1 MKIEIFDST
10 LRDGA
15 QGEGI
20 AFSVD
25 DKIAICKKLDSLGI
39 DYIEGGNP
47 ASNPKDREF
56 FEKVKGIGL
65 KCAKLVAFTS
75 THRVGEQPQFDEV
88 LAADTEIV
96 CIFGKSWLLHVKE
109 ILRCSPEQNLEIIKS
124 TIEYFKSKGK
134 RVFFDAEHFFDG
146 YKDNAEYAVRVLEVA
161 SNAGAEVLVLCDT
174 NGGTLP
180 FEVSEIVRKIS
191 RDDLGIHCHNDAG
204 TAVANSICAVNE
216 GVRHVQGTFCGYGE
230 RCGNANLCTIIP
242 TLQLKMGYECVPEE
256 KMKRLV
262 RTSRFVCEIANMT
275 PYSGAPYVGS
285 SAFAHKGGMH
295 SDAVTKVPRSFEH
308 IDPGLVGN
316 ERRILLSDVAGRSAL
331 MTVLA
336 EIAPEI
342 SRNDEVTHRILG
354 KLKELEHKGFQFEG
368 AEGSLELLVLRE
380 LGKYKKHFDLG
391 RFQIM
396 DTQAEDDFTAS
407 ALVKIYVDGVEE
419 IAGAEGHGPVNAL
432 DKALRRALIRF
443 YPDIEKIRLLDY
455 KVRILGIGE
464 ATASTT
470 RVLITSTDG
479 ERKWTTIGIS
489 QDIIDASW
497 QALVDSVEYF
507 LG

>member
-1 MKIEIFDST
+1 MKIQIFDST

-25 DKIAICKKLDSLGI
+25 DKLAICKKLDSLGI
-39 DYIEGGNP
+39 DFIEGGNP

-56 FEKVKGIGL
+56 FEKAKKLEL
-65 KCAKLVAFTS
+65 KNAKLVAFTS
-75 THRVGEQPQFDEV
+75 THRVGEVPQFEEI
-88 LAADTEIV
+88 LAAETEFV
-96 CIFGKSWLLHVKE
+96 CIFGKSWLLHVEE
-109 ILRCSPEQNLEIIKS
+109 ILRCTPEQNLEIIKS
-124 TIEYFKSKGK
+124 TIEFFKSKNK

-146 YKDNAEYAVRVLEVA
+146 YKDNAAYAMQVLETA
-161 SNAGAEVLVLCDT
+161 SNAGAETLVLCDT
-174 NGGTLP
+174 NGGAIP
-180 FEVSEIVRKIS
+180 FEIVEIVREIG

-204 TAVANSICAVNE
+204 MAVASSICAVNE
-216 GVRHVQGTFCGYGE
+216 GVQHVQGTFCGYGE

-242 TLQLKMGYECVPEE
+242 TLQLKMGLECIPKE
-256 KMKRLV
+256 KMKNLV
-262 RTSRFVCEIANMT
+262 RTSRFVCETANMT
-275 PYSGAPYVGS
+275 PYNGAPYVGS

-295 SDAVTKVPRSFEH
+295 SDAVIKMPRSFEH
-308 IDPGLVGN
+308 IDPSLVGN

-331 MTVLA
+331 MTVLS

-342 SRNDEVTHRILG
+342 SRNDEVTHRILD

-391 RFQIM
+391 RFQV
-396 DTQAEDDFTAS
+396 TDDGATVS
-407 ALVKIYVDGVEE
+407 AFIKIYVDGVEE
-419 IAGAEGHGPVNAL
+419 ISGAEGHGPVNAL
-432 DKALRRALIRF
+432 DNALRAALMRF
-443 YPDIEKIRLLDY
+443 YPELEKMRLLDY

-497 QALVDSVEYF
+497 QALVDSIEYF